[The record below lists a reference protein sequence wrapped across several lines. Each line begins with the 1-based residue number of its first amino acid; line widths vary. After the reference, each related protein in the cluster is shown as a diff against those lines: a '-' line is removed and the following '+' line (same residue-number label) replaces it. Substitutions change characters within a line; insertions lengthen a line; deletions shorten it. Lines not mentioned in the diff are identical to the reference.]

1 MSIAAT
7 LRSMMPSDIAT
18 LRQEAAVAG
27 DLAQVAICD
36 RAEKGS
42 KRALRECARVIRDA
56 GGLR

>member
-7 LRSMMPSDIAT
+7 LRSLMTSDLLAI
-18 LRQEAAVAG
+18 RQEAAVAG

-36 RAEKGS
+36 RALNGS
-42 KRALRECARVIRDA
+42 ARARRECARVIVAA